1 MRKIIIPEK
10 DRLIAGF
17 LIEEEKLAEHDAK
30 VRAEGY
36 TEGRQDT
43 LEEVLDGLGYADSV
57 KECIE
62 FVEELLEKMKEPK
75 NESNND

>member
-17 LIEEEKLAEHDAK
+17 LIEEEELTEHDAK

-36 TEGRQDT
+36 TEGRQDA
-43 LEEVLDGLGYADSV
+43 LEECLDGIGYADSV
-57 KECIE
+57 KECME
-62 FVEELLEKMKEPK
+62 FVEELLEKMKEQQ
-75 NESNND
+75 E